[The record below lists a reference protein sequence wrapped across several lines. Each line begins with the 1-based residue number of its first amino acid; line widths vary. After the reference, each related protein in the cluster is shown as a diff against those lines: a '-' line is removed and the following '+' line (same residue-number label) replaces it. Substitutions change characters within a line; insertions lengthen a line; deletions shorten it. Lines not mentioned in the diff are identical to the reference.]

1 MGKHISPVG
10 WYVGTYLLR
19 FVELEQQGNFEEG
32 NRFLCWENTV
42 LVKAKDKL
50 EAYDKIEAI
59 GKEHDSPYKGGK
71 EAIDV
76 QWIYEGI
83 IEIIAVY
90 DELED
95 GSELYYSESRRKLK
109 NNKKLIGKKDDFHR

>member
-1 MGKHISPVG
+1 MDKHISPVG

-19 FVELEQQGNFEEG
+19 FVELEQQGNFEED

-59 GKEHDSPYKGGK
+59 GKEHDYPYKGGK

-83 IEIIAVY
+83 TEIIAVY

-109 NNKKLIGKKDDFHR
+109 NIKKLIGKKDDFHR

>member
-1 MGKHISPVG
+1 M
-10 WYVGTYLLR
+10 
-19 FVELEQQGNFEEG
+19 
-32 NRFLCWENTV
+32 

-59 GKEHDSPYKGGK
+59 GKAHDSPYKGGK

-76 QWIYEGI
+76 QWVYEGI
-83 IEIIAVY
+83 TEIIAVY

-95 GSELYYSESRRKLK
+95 GSELYYSESRRKLRDI
-109 NNKKLIGKKDDFHR
+109 KKLIGKRTIFIDERT